1 MVDPTVYNRNMISIR
16 QFYSA
21 LLLTIILLVGFA
33 LFAQHQWGLEP
44 CPLCMVQRMAFIA
57 IAMVVFPGLVFA
69 PTGWGNWLISVPGF
83 LFAVLGAVVAGRH
96 LWLQS
101 LPADQVPAC
110 GPGLEF
116 ILDAFPLNEAIGLI
130 LGGSGECAEQLW
142 SFLGLSMPGW
152 ALVWFLLFA
161 IVLWLPVVPV
171 RGKRFLRQNN

>member
-1 MVDPTVYNRNMISIR
+1 MISIR
-16 QFYSA
+16 QFYGI
-21 LLLTIILLVGFA
+21 LLLIVIALVGFA
-33 LFAQHQWGLEP
+33 LFAQYQWGLEP
-44 CPLCMVQRMAFIA
+44 CPLCMVQRVAFIG
-57 IAMVVFPGLVFA
+57 IGVVLLPAVLVA
-69 PTGWGNWLISVPGF
+69 PTGWGRWPVSLAGF
-83 LFAVLGAVVAGRH
+83 LLAALGAGIASRH

-110 GPGLEF
+110 GPGLDF

-161 IVLWLPVVPV
+161 IVLWLPVVPPL
-171 RGKRFLRQNN
+171 GKRFLRLKN